1 MVKNMKVKLYSYTGL
16 VLWVIQSCYIFR
28 NSFTSFM
35 IWAVLSLV
43 IFYEL
48 CHEYHLFFQLKG
60 DLVCIN
66 VCSRLSVP
74 LHVCVCVSEC
84 ACVSWSPVWGQLV
97 CQWPWLQGSL
107 MLLLVFLSRI
117 PEAILG
123 PCSLQVPV
131 LVTARVLLCMD
142 LEI

>member
-1 MVKNMKVKLYSYTGL
+1 MVKNMKVKLYSFTGL
-16 VLWVIQSCYIFR
+16 AQWFIQSCYIFR

-35 IWAVLSLV
+35 ISAVLSLV

-74 LHVCVCVSEC
+74 LLVCVCVSEC

-97 CQWPWLQGSL
+97 CQWPWLEGSL

-123 PCSLQVPV
+123 PCRLQVPV
-131 LVTARVLLCMD
+131 LVKTMVLLCMD